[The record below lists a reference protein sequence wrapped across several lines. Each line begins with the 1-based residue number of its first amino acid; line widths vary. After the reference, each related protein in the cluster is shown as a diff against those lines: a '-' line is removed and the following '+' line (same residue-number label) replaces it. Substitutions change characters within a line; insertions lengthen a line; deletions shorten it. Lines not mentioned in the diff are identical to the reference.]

1 MPKKPLDT
9 KKTKDSQILSDA
21 EEYLDVIA
29 AEEERKK
36 KEEEERKR
44 KEEENKKNAP
54 TGNKP
59 AWDPTP
65 DWNYADAVKFLETH
79 YGNQS
84 QGGQQEQEEIYGP
97 VQTEIEPPPGYQ
109 PLTDVPPVTDPP
121 PEQQTSY
128 AGQALQQGLTET
140 EAADP
145 THILPPQ
152 TGGDT
157 SKEFVPDGN
166 GDYIMQTPKD
176 KVTLSTGPK
185 TPTVYSQYN
194 APTVKVS
201 TGDSG
206 KEFVPDGNG
215 DVVMTTPKD
224 KPTRD
229 TGDTDTTTDTGAG
242 AGTDTG
248 TDTGTTAGTDTGTGT
263 EATEGT
269 TDSTP
274 PVMTYEDWM
283 ADIKRQQ
290 EEYANRQ
297 YEISQNAAQE
307 QYGLAQ
313 QAAQAQ
319 ADASR
324 QAAASEYERAV
335 NDAQNAYAL
344 NRAGYGS
351 RGESLGRNG
360 LAMSGYSDYAD
371 QAAYAASRGEMYAA
385 GANRFAAEQNAD
397 MTYRDNMLQA
407 DLQKS
412 AANANAELAKEQG
425 LASAGISYAQGM
437 GAYQQAQEE
446 AQAKYEAELEKQR
459 LATQA
464 ANAEAIKDSLYE
476 DMSSYTVEQIQSL
489 IDSGQLDEGVGNY
502 FISQMQKRS
511 EQITQYKSTIQST
524 LDADMTFD
532 QFSTTVGNL
541 ESTLEGM
548 YNEGTI
554 SLQEYQDLMS
564 VVAMKYASYADFDSY
579 KDILQKL
586 DEARSEGKIS
596 ESVYLQAKKATVDAV
611 ATVYPQKA
619 QIVQSTTENGS
630 PLYEYFITG
639 ANGER
644 VSLGTWRVTKGI
656 GDTVSFGFYEN
667 RLGEKVSG
675 SEKKQFDEF
684 FGDVDEG
691 TIVNVKGRYYIKAR
705 DNWLNLNDWAQ
716 SHYFK

>member
-54 TGNKP
+54 PANKST
-59 AWDPTP
+59 WDPTP
-65 DWNYADAVKFLETH
+65 DFNYADAAKFL
-79 YGNQS
+79 
-84 QGGQQEQEEIYGP
+84 QGEVYGP
-97 VQTEIEPPPGYQ
+97 EQTEIEPPPGYP
-109 PLTDVPPVTDPP
+109 PLTDTDIPPVTDPP
-121 PEQQTSY
+121 PEQTTSY
-128 AGQALQQGLTET
+128 AGQALQEGLTET
-140 EAADP
+140 QAADP
-145 THILPPQ
+145 TRTLPPQ

-157 SKEFVPDGN
+157 SKEVVPDGN
-166 GDYIMQTPKD
+166 GDYLVEPPKD
-176 KVTLSTGPK
+176 KITLGTGPK
-185 TPTVYSQYN
+185 TPTVYSQYK
-194 APTVKVS
+194 APVVKVS

-215 DVVMTTPKD
+215 DVVMVTPDD
-224 KPTRD
+224 KPPRD

-248 TDTGTTAGTDTGTGT
+248 TDTGTT
-263 EATEGT
+263 EGT
-269 TDSTP
+269 TEGTP
-274 PVMTYEDWM
+274 PVMTYKDWM

-290 EEYANRQ
+290 EELTNRQ
-297 YEISQNAAQE
+297 YEISQKAVQE

-335 NDAQNAYAL
+335 NDAQNAYYL

-425 LASAGISYAQGM
+425 LASAGISYKQGM
-437 GAYQQAQEE
+437 AAYQQAQEE
-446 AQAKYEAELEKQR
+446 AQAKYDAELEKQR

-511 EQITQYKSTIQST
+511 DQITQYKSTIQST

-532 QFSTTVGNL
+532 QFKTTVGNL

-548 YNEGTI
+548 YNEVTI
-554 SLQEYQDLMS
+554 SQQEYQDLMS
-564 VVAMKYASYADFDSY
+564 VVALKYASYADFDSY

-596 ESVYLQAKKATVDAV
+596 ESVYMQAKKATVDTV

-619 QIVQSTTENGS
+619 QIEQSTAENGM
-630 PLYEYFITG
+630 PIYKFYITG
-639 ANGER
+639 ANGEK
-644 VSLGTWRVTKGI
+644 VYLGRM
-656 GDTVSFGFYEN
+656 TVSKGLIGLFTNGGPYEN
-667 RLGEKVSG
+667 YLGDKVSG

-705 DNWLNLNDWAQ
+705 DYWLNLKDWAQ
-716 SHYFK
+716 GSLK

>member
-21 EEYLDVIA
+21 EEYLDIIA
-29 AEEERKK
+29 EEEKKKKEEEERKK
-36 KEEEERKR
+36 KEEEDK
-44 KEEENKKNAP
+44 KKNAP
-54 TGNKP
+54 PSNKST
-59 AWDPTP
+59 WTPTP
-65 DWNYADAVKFLETH
+65 DWNYAEASKYLDGEV
-79 YGNQS
+79 
-84 QGGQQEQEEIYGP
+84 YGP
-97 VQTEIEPPPGYQ
+97 EQTEIEPPPGYP

-121 PEQQTSY
+121 PEQTTSY
-128 AGQALQQGLTET
+128 AGQALQEGLTESQ
-140 EAADP
+140 AADP
-145 THILPPQ
+145 TRILPPQ

-157 SKEFVPDGN
+157 GKEVVPDGN
-166 GDYIMQTPKD
+166 GDYLVEPPKD
-176 KVTLSTGPK
+176 KITLSTGPK
-185 TPTVYSQYN
+185 VPTVYSQYN
-194 APTVKVS
+194 EPVVKVG
-201 TGDSG
+201 TDDSS

-215 DVVMTTPKD
+215 DVVMVTPDD
-224 KPTRD
+224 KPPRN

-248 TDTGTTAGTDTGTGT
+248 TDTGTTEGTGTDTGTTEETTGT
-263 EATEGT
+263 
-269 TDSTP
+269 TP
-274 PVMTYEDWM
+274 PVMTYEDWL

-335 NDAQNAYAL
+335 NDAQNAYYL

-397 MTYRDNMLQA
+397 MTYRDSMLQA

-425 LASAGISYAQGM
+425 IASAGISYKQGM
-437 GAYQQAQEE
+437 AAYQQAQEE
-446 AQAKYEAELEKQR
+446 AQAKYDAELEKQR

-502 FISQMQKRS
+502 FISEIQKRNDN
-511 EQITQYKSTIQST
+511 IAQYKSSIQTT

-532 QFSTTVGNL
+532 QFKTTVGNL

-548 YNEGTI
+548 YKEGTI
-554 SLQEYQDLMS
+554 SVQEYQDLMS

-596 ESVYLQAKKATVDAV
+596 ESIYLQAKKATVDAV

-619 QIVQSTTENGS
+619 QIEKSTADNGQ
-630 PLYEYFITG
+630 PLYKYFITG
-639 ANGER
+639 ANGEKVYLGR
-644 VSLGTWRVTKGI
+644 MIVSNGI
-656 GDTVSFGFYEN
+656 IGLFQNWGPYEN
-667 RLGEKVSG
+667 YLGDQVSE

-684 FGDVDEG
+684 FGDVEEG

-705 DNWLNLNDWAQ
+705 DYWLNLKDWAQ
-716 SHYFK
+716 SSLK

>member
-21 EEYLDVIA
+21 EEYLDII

-36 KEEEERKR
+36 KEEED
-44 KEEENKKNAP
+44 KKKKAP
-54 TGNKP
+54 TGNKST
-59 AWDPTP
+59 WDPTP
-65 DWNYADAVKFLETH
+65 DFNYADAAKYLGTN

-84 QGGQQEQEEIYGP
+84 QGEVYGP
-97 VQTEIEPPPGYQ
+97 EQTEIEPPPGYQ

-145 THILPPQ
+145 THVLPPQ
-152 TGGDT
+152 TGGDA
-157 SKEFVPDGN
+157 SKEVVPDGN
-166 GDYIMQTPKD
+166 GDYVVQTPKD

-248 TDTGTTAGTDTGTGT
+248 TDTGTTAGTDTGT
-263 EATEGT
+263 EVTEGT

-274 PVMTYEDWM
+274 PVMTYEDWL

-335 NDAQNAYAL
+335 NDAQNAYYL

-446 AQAKYEAELEKQR
+446 AQAKYAADLEAQKLKYSQETL
-459 LATQA
+459 
-464 ANAEAIKDSLYE
+464 NAQNQYYQDVVAGYKDGEMLS
-476 DMSSYTVEQIQSL
+476 DSD
-489 IDSGQLDEGVGNY
+489 IDALVTGG
-502 FISQMQKRS
+502 
-511 EQITQYKSTIQST
+511 QITQEQGNSLKQYNKQYQDAMNTYISNYDKVLASIDQYGDINQPLLDIIAT
-524 LDADMTFD
+524 LDSD
-532 QFSTTVGNL
+532 
-541 ESTLEGM
+541 
-548 YNEGTI
+548 YNNGTI
-554 SLQEYQDLMS
+554 NQDTYRA
-564 VVAMKYASYADFDSY
+564 VNAKVAHVYATHYTSTNY
-579 KDILQKL
+579 KDIQQTLKDML
-586 DEARSEGKIS
+586 TEGKLSATQYHQAIADMQ
-596 ESVYLQAKKATVDAV
+596 SVYKITDLSQHNVEPLSAHGKTFGLGGLNIDGI
-611 ATVYPQKA
+611 VYDLK
-619 QIVQSTTENGS
+619 TLNKDLKEMLTEILGLGKN
-630 PLYEYFITG
+630 LMV
-639 ANGER
+639 ER
-644 VSLGTWRVTKGI
+644 DGH
-656 GDTVSFGFYEN
+656 
-667 RLGEKVSG
+667 
-675 SEKKQFDEF
+675 
-684 FGDVDEG
+684 
-691 TIVNVKGRYYIKAR
+691 RYYCDGDR
-705 DNWLNLNDWAQ
+705 WMLVERSGLN
-716 SHYFK
+716 